1 VNDDISQGPRPW
13 PRSRAAIL
21 AAVAGGILLTAACSG
36 AQTAAGGSAS
46 SSAGAAR
53 PSAGDSGGSS
63 SAPRAAPS
71 REQLA
76 YSECMRKHGV
86 PGVPTSLPSVAL
98 GPPKSNNPDWKAGAV
113 SGPSPGSPQFLAAQQ
128 ACRRLVPAPSWV
140 PG

>member
-1 VNDDISQGPRPW
+1 VNDHIGQGPRPR
-13 PRSRAAIL
+13 PRSRTAIL

-36 AQTAAGGSAS
+36 GQPAAGGSAS

-53 PSAGDSGGSS
+53 PSAGESGRSS
-63 SAPRAAPS
+63 SAPTAAPS
-71 REQLA
+71 RKQLA

-98 GPPKSNNPDWKAGAV
+98 GPPKSNGPDWKTGPV
-113 SGPSPGSPQFLAAQQ
+113 SGPSPGSSQFLAAQQ
-128 ACRRLVPAPSWV
+128 ACRPLVPAPSWV